1 MSLCCMCNK
10 REGANKSNIGEWYC
24 QPCTDSLEIMDDDE
38 LIYRLEEEIKQL
50 QEALDKVIAK
60 NNQVEEIKNKYKKA
74 LESIYK
80 DTFYESEHDLISPIH
95 TIRKRAEKALYS

>member
-10 REGANKSNIGEWYC
+10 REGVNKSNIGEWYC

-95 TIRKRAEKALYS
+95 IIRKRAEKALYS